1 MRSLRKLGRDL
12 VNVIFYLMI
21 AVLILTGIRQYILQ
35 PFQVD
40 GHSMESTLHHG
51 EHMLLFPSA
60 KINRFDVVVFP
71 DPKGSGNSYVKRVI
85 GIPGDHLQVKND
97 QLYLNDLP
105 VPEPYLEPNK
115 SQADSHPFTQ
125 DFSLWDT
132 LGIESIQ
139 FGLVPIASVQGK
151 ADLVYWPFNQMR
163 RMAQYQLQA
172 DGSLSISAP

>member
-1 MRSLRKLGRDL
+1 MNSLRKLGRDL

-85 GIPGDHLQVKND
+85 GLPGDHLQVKND

-115 SQADSHPFTQ
+115 SQADGYYFVMGDNRPGSG
-125 DFSLWDT
+125 DSR
-132 LGIESIQ
+132 Q